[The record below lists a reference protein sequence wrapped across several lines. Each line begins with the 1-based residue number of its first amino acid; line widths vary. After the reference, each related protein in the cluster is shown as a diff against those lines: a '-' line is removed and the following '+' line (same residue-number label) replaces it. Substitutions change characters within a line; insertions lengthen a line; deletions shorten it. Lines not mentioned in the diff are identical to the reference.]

1 SCAVRQPATV
11 PRDAHHPHPS
21 GGNMLDT
28 GMTRRHLLAAM
39 AAAGLGAALPAPA
52 AGPRGASAAARDGA
66 AAGRRPDSIG
76 VALVGLG
83 YYATHLLA
91 PGLQLTRNCHLAG
104 IVTGSPEKIPPLQ
117 QRSGLGDRH
126 VRTYDAS

>member
-1 SCAVRQPATV
+1 MATARRRGWDAAATHVPVPAAGGGSHGRGAHRPRAYAGVPAPLRHVASCAVRQPATV

-21 GGNMLDT
+21 RGNMLDT

-76 VALVGLG
+76 VALVGL
-83 YYATHLLA
+83 
-91 PGLQLTRNCHLAG
+91 
-104 IVTGSPEKIPPLQ
+104 
-117 QRSGLGDRH
+117 
-126 VRTYDAS
+126 